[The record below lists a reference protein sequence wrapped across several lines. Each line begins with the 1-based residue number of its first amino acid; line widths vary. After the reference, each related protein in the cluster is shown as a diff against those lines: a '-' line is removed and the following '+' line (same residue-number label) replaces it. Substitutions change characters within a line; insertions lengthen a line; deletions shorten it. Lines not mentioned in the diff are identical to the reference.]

1 MPPDEKENLG
11 VAVAA
16 LTSRVDAVQES
27 LQKNNESTAGLRE
40 DVARLRGEI
49 NGTLP
54 RIDRNVERLFGMLEE
69 HEETARAYR
78 EKTEV
83 HDHEIGILFK
93 LDNGK
98 ASKAANEEAHT
109 RLWFFLKVSLLAIAT
124 GAVGALIAKV
134 YGF

>member
-1 MPPDEKENLG
+1 MPPDEKNLEVE
-11 VAVAA
+11 VAGLA
-16 LTSRVDAVQES
+16 SRVDAVQQS
-27 LQKNNESTAGLRE
+27 LEKNNESTAGLRE
-40 DVARLRGEI
+40 DVARLRGEV

-54 RIDRNVERLFGMLEE
+54 RIDRNVERLFGKLEE

-93 LDNGK
+93 LNNGK
-98 ASKAANEEAHT
+98 ADSKANDEAHS
-109 RLWFFLKVSLLAIAT
+109 RLWLFLKVSLLAIAT
-124 GAVGALIAKV
+124 GAVGALVAKV

>member
-1 MPPDEKENLG
+1 MPPEEKSIDVQ
-11 VAVAA
+11 VAG
-16 LTSRVDAVQES
+16 LSSRVDAVQES
-27 LQKNNESTAGLRE
+27 LAKNNESTAGLRE

-54 RIDRNVERLFGMLEE
+54 RIDRNVERLFGKLEE

-93 LDNGK
+93 LNNGK
-98 ASKAANEEAHT
+98 ADTKANDEAHS
-109 RLWFFLKVSLLAIAT
+109 RLWLFLKVSLLAIAT
-124 GAVGALIAKV
+124 GAAGALVAKV